1 MTKET
6 AEPPPRRGSATAATP
21 TPHHLL
27 WGPNHRPVPAGST
40 GAEQSAVSLLGSRH
54 STAPPESPSETFS
67 SLPLARH
74 VPTLASGMLI
84 DHSHQFLPWKAH
96 LRPSDPFPSP
106 ATSPTLASGML
117 LAHSRQVCLRAFAL
131 AVPLAWNGFPGDRM
145 PRSLTELSSL
155 LSCPSIKRP
164 CLE

>member
-1 MTKET
+1 MV
-6 AEPPPRRGSATAATP
+6 PPPSSFSSFC
-21 TPHHLL
+21 LL
-27 WGPNHRPVPAGST
+27 LLTVCTLHQPSGPFYNSSQIIFIPQFRPLVAP
-40 GAEQSAVSLLGSRH
+40 LGSRH

-74 VPTLASGMLI
+74 VPTLASGMLL

>member
-1 MTKET
+1 MV
-6 AEPPPRRGSATAATP
+6 PPPSSFSSFC
-21 TPHHLL
+21 LL
-27 WGPNHRPVPAGST
+27 LLTVCTLHQPNGPFYNSSQIIFIPQFRPLVAP
-40 GAEQSAVSLLGSRH
+40 LGSRH

-74 VPTLASGMLI
+74 VPTLASGMLL

-117 LAHSRQVCLRAFAL
+117 LAHSRQVLPQGLCTCCSLSL
-131 AVPLAWNGFPGDRM
+131 EWFPR
-145 PRSLTELSSL
+145 
-155 LSCPSIKRP
+155 
-164 CLE
+164 